1 MAFEQLISQTTF
13 LMVTG
18 RGCCVGFLSLLIF
31 PHSPPPLLVLLL
43 CLYHTL
49 NDGMSTLGNDDSS
62 VGGWKEICQRVQISN
77 CCHRYTLLCC
87 LLKIPEKVS
96 KECLGL
102 DSWCEDRH
110 LHHAIFFQY

>member
-1 MAFEQLISQTTF
+1 MLCGVFY
-13 LMVTG
+13 
-18 RGCCVGFLSLLIF
+18 SLVF
-31 PHSPPPLLVLLL
+31 PHPLPLLLVLLL

-49 NDGMSTLGNDDSS
+49 YDGMSTLGNDDSS

-77 CCHRYTLLCC
+77 CCHGYTLLCC

-102 DSWCEDRH
+102 DSWRKDRL
-110 LHHAIFFQY
+110 LHHTLFFQY